1 MRNWQLLLL
10 YLMAFIINYQE
21 DVDPKQ
27 HSVNRFL
34 SVSLSPVFQI
44 CLRFFKFNFVPS
56 MSETTKVIQDVC

>member
-1 MRNWQLLLL
+1 
-10 YLMAFIINYQE
+10 MAFFINYQE

-44 CLRFFKFNFVPS
+44 CLRFLSSS

>member
-1 MRNWQLLLL
+1 
-10 YLMAFIINYQE
+10 MAFIINYQE

-56 MSETTKVIQDVC
+56 MSETTKVIHDVC

>member
-1 MRNWQLLLL
+1 MHNKQLLLL
-10 YLMAFIINYQE
+10 YLMAFFINYQE

-44 CLRFFKFNFVPS
+44 YLRFLSSTLYHP
-56 MSETTKVIQDVC
+56 